1 MDTRQISEEYTEIM
15 NRVLENYPELNY
27 IRESQATIICLTS
40 EHEKKQNKK
49 TVFAEC
55 EKIPEKY
62 KWSVPCD
69 FTITVFLPN
78 VERFTEEQK
87 EILMYH
93 ELLHVG
99 IDVDGNEEKYRIIP
113 HDIEEFRSVI
123 EQFGLDWAE

>member
-78 VERFTEEQK
+78 VERFSEEQK

>member
-123 EQFGLDWAE
+123 EQFGLDWTE